1 MKYLYFSASWCGPC
15 RMLGPTMK
23 KLADLFP
30 VEKIDVDSGSELLEQ
45 YNIRSV
51 PCVVLVEDET
61 GRELSRTVGVKAE
74 AHFINEW
81 TEWNSVEK

>member
-15 RMLGPTMK
+15 RMLGPTMQ
-23 KLADLFP
+23 KLAEQFP
-30 VEKIDVDSGSELLEQ
+30 VEKIDVDSGSELLER

-51 PCVVLVEDET
+51 PCVVLVEAET
-61 GRELSRTVGVKAE
+61 GQELSRTVGVKTKE
-74 AHFINEW
+74 HFINEW